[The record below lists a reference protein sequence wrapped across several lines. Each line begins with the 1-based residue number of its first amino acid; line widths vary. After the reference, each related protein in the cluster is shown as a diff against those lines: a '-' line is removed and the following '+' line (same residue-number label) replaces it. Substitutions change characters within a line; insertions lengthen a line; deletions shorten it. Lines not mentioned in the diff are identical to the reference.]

1 MSFEKVSNVHPATDC
16 EAVRAEFS
24 AYLDNEMSGVE
35 MGAIAQH
42 LEICEACASEFA
54 ELRSMQAILS
64 DLNQPKFP
72 EHLQAQI
79 SEAIAVERQRGSHL
93 SVFGRFT
100 LAWQEW
106 MGAAALRFS
115 VASAAAIIMLGGAA
129 GIVGGVAVQ
138 ANDDAMAKLVSP
150 RYMYSQVPPRPL
162 ETGHEVPVLVDA
174 QVDADGRVYDYEILE
189 GPKDPS
195 VELRVQENLLSSVF
209 RPATAFGVPVPGHVI
224 MTYSGVSVRG

>member
-1 MSFEKVSNVHPATDC
+1 MNPATDC
-16 EAVRAEFS
+16 DAVRADFS

-35 MGAIAQH
+35 MGVIAQH
-42 LEICEACASEFA
+42 LQTCEACATEFA

-64 DLNQPKFP
+64 DLSQPKFP
-72 EHLQAQI
+72 DHLQAQI
-79 SEAIAVERQRGSHL
+79 HEAIAVERQHGTHL
-93 SVFGRFT
+93 PVFGRFT

-115 VASAAAIIMLGGAA
+115 VASAVAIIVLGGAA
-129 GIVGGVAVQ
+129 GIVGGVTVQ
-138 ANDDAMAKLVSP
+138 ANDDDMAHLVAP

-162 ETGHEVPVLVDA
+162 DTGHEVPVLVDA
-174 QVDADGRVYDYEILE
+174 QVDTAGRVYDYQILE
-189 GPKDPS
+189 GPKDPA